1 MTNFDLHKSKLEEQ
15 LLQITTELKEIGV
28 YDEQN
33 NNWVAVPDTEDS
45 AADADENESADY
57 NEEWDERRATLTAL
71 VQEYRDIKRALT
83 KIENGTYGIC
93 EISGEPIEEKRLNA
107 KPDARTCIAHMN
119 AENELPI

>member
-15 LLQITTELKEIGV
+15 LQLITTELKEIGI

-33 NNWVAVPDTEDS
+33 DNWMAVPDEEDS

-57 NEEWDERRATLTAL
+57 NEEWDERRAIMTTL
-71 VQEYRDIKRALT
+71 VQEYRDIKRALA
-83 KIENGTYGIC
+83 KIETGTYGIC

-119 AENELPI
+119 AESELPI